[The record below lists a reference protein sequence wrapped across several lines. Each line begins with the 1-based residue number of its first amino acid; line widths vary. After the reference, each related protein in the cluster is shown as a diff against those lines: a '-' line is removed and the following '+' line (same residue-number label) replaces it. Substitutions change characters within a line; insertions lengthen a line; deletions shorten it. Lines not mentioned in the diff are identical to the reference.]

1 MMELP
6 SKVLVGQGVI
16 ADLGWFVRE
25 LASGNKVIV
34 VTGPHVKQK
43 LGRRVEDSLKSTG
56 ISVIWFVSESATKDI
71 AEQVAKQAT
80 KEEVTH
86 IIGLGGGKSVDLS
99 KLAAFYSNIGFVS
112 VPTSASHDGISSPFA
127 SMKGLDKPYSIV
139 AKPPVGILAD
149 IDVIADAP
157 RRLILSGCGDLVAK
171 ITAVKDWELARDD
184 VGEYYGRYAAS
195 LAMLGAE
202 MFIENAS
209 RWKDCSVDSV
219 REIVEALISGGV
231 AAGIA
236 GSSRPCSGS
245 EHLISHALDLIA
257 PGKGLHGEKCGI
269 GTILTAKLHGLEWDK
284 IAKALRS
291 IGSPTTAEA
300 IGIEAETMTRAVIM
314 AATVR
319 PERYTILSKKK
330 LNNDQA
336 MKLIKSAG
344 VA

>member
-1 MMELP
+1 MELP
-6 SKVLVGQGVI
+6 RKVLVGQGVI
-16 ADLGWFVRE
+16 AELGRFVKE
-25 LASGNKVIV
+25 LGSTNKVIV

-43 LGRRVEDSLKSTG
+43 LGKRVEDSLQAAG
-56 ISVIWFVSESATKDI
+56 IATTWFISESSTKDI
-71 AEQVAKQAT
+71 AEQIARQAT
-80 KEEVTH
+80 KEKVSQ

-99 KLAAFYSNIGFVS
+99 KLAAFYSNTSFVS
-112 VPTSASHDGISSPFA
+112 VPTSASHDGMSSPFV

-139 AKPPVGILAD
+139 AKPPAGILAD
-149 IDVIADAP
+149 TDVIADAP

-202 MFIENAS
+202 MFIQNAS
-209 RWKDCSVDSV
+209 RWKDCDVDSV

-245 EHLISHALDLIA
+245 EHLVSHALDLIA
-257 PGKGLHGEKCGI
+257 PEKGLHGEKCGI
-269 GTILTAKLHGLEWDK
+269 GTILMAKLHGLEWDA
-284 IAKALRS
+284 IAKALKN

-300 IGIEAETMTRAVIM
+300 IGIDAETVARAVVM

-319 PERYTILSKKK
+319 PERYTILNKKK
-330 LNNDQA
+330 LNDAEA
-336 MKLIKSAG
+336 MKLVRSAG

>member
-1 MMELP
+1 MELP
-6 SKVLVGQGVI
+6 RKVLVGQGVI
-16 ADLGWFVRE
+16 AELGQFVKDLGSANR
-25 LASGNKVIV
+25 VIV

-43 LGRRVEDSLKSTG
+43 LGARVESSLKSAG
-56 ISVIWFVSESATKDI
+56 ILPVWFISEI
-71 AEQVAKQAT
+71 AT
-80 KEEVTH
+80 KEVAGNVANQAINEKVSH

-99 KLAAFYSNIGFVS
+99 KLAAFYANIAFVS
-112 VPTSASHDGISSPFA
+112 VPTSASHDGMSSPFA

-139 AKPPVGILAD
+139 AKPPAGILAD

-245 EHLISHALDLIA
+245 EHLVSHALDLIA

-269 GTILTAKLHGLEWDK
+269 GTILMAKLHDLDWEK
-284 IAKALRS
+284 IAEALKS
-291 IGSPTTAEA
+291 VGSPTTATA
-300 IGIEAETMTRAVIM
+300 IGIGAQTMVKAVVM
-314 AATVR
+314 AHTVR
-319 PERYTILSKKK
+319 PDRYTILSKRK
-330 LNNDQA
+330 LNDREA
-336 MKLIKSAG
+336 MELIKSAG